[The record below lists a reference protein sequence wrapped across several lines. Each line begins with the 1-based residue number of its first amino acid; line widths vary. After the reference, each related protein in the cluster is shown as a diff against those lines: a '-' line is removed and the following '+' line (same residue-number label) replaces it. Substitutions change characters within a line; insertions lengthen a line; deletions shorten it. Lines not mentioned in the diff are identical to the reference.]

1 MSNVRK
7 RDVNSLANGISSK
20 ATKLWKKSFQVGAT
34 WEEKVNLLIIF

>member
-20 ATKLWKKSFQVGAT
+20 ATKLWKKYFQVGAT